1 MEDAATREDLVPAR
15 IRATLHTDPGCPWAY
30 SAIPALR
37 VLDWRYGDQ
46 IEWRLV
52 MIGLAEDAAVYRE
65 RGYTPGR
72 MVAGQLEFRDRF
84 GMPFGSDLKERVSA
98 TARACR
104 AVVAARLDAP
114 GSEWS
119 VLRALQL
126 ANFTTPLVL
135 EDDRQLAGALSDVP
149 GIDGDALIARLDDA
163 DVTAAYERDRAE
175 ARTASGSPA
184 EFQGKTANSDG
195 AERFTAPSVV
205 FDNGD
210 RQLVAGG
217 WQPIEAYDVL
227 VANLDPD
234 MRRAAPPEGPEP
246 LLARYPEG
254 LVTQEVTALLVNG
267 NDAPDRRAAEGALLR
282 LLGDGRATREQLG
295 DDALWRAAA

>member
-1 MEDAATREDLVPAR
+1 
-15 IRATLHTDPGCPWAY
+15 
-30 SAIPALR
+30 
-37 VLDWRYGDQ
+37 
-46 IEWRLV
+46 
-52 MIGLAEDAAVYRE
+52 
-65 RGYTPGR
+65 
-72 MVAGQLEFRDRF
+72 
-84 GMPFGSDLKERVSA
+84 VSA

-104 AVVAARLDAP
+104 AVVAARLEAP

-210 RQLVAGG
+210 RHFVAGG